1 MNRLYRP
8 LALIDALRENLSRPL
23 PGYVAHK
30 AMSPQPRAGTEP
42 DYVPPTPPRR
52 GGVLVLFYLHEGALH
67 LPLILR
73 PTYNG
78 AHSGQV
84 SFPGGRQEEE
94 DGDITATALREAYEE
109 VGIPP
114 DRVEVLGR
122 LSKLYIAPSNF
133 EVYPTLGWMDQRPA
147 FRTDPYEV
155 AALLEVPWA
164 DFLRP
169 ENRYEEEWNLRGRQV
184 HVPYFRIQGQTIWG
198 ATAMILSELMSLAD
212 DIKVA
217 QG

>member
-1 MNRLYRP
+1 MNRTNRP
-8 LALIDALRENLSRPL
+8 LELIDALRAGLSRPL
-23 PGYVAHK
+23 PGYVAHR

-42 DYVPPTPPRR
+42 GYTPPTPPRR
-52 GGVLVLFYLHEGALH
+52 GGVLVLLYLHEGALH

-78 AHSGQV
+78 THSGQV
-84 SFPGGRQEEE
+84 SFPGGRQES
-94 DGDITATALREAYEE
+94 DDADITATALREAEEE

-114 DRVEVLGR
+114 QGVEVLGR

-133 EVYPTLGWMDQRPA
+133 EVYPTLGWMEQRPA
-147 FRTDPYEV
+147 FRIDPYEV

-169 ENRYEEEWNLRGRQV
+169 ENRFAEEWNLRGRAV
-184 HVPYFRIQGQTIWG
+184 HVPYFRIQKQTIWG
-198 ATAMILSELMSLAD
+198 ATAMILSELISL
-212 DIKVA
+212 VPEVM
-217 QG
+217 